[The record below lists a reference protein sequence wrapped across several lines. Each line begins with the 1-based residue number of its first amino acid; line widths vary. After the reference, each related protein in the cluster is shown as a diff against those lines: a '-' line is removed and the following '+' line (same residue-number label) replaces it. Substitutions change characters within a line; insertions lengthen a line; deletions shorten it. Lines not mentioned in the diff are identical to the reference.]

1 MKVLGA
7 FLLSLTKVA
16 GIGPIRIHKS
26 NSHGGERHKMIPGIE
41 LFEDLAEFRG
51 ID

>member
-16 GIGPIRIHKS
+16 GNGPIRIHKS
-26 NSHGGERHKMIPGIE
+26 NSHRVEGHKMIPGIE
-41 LFEDLAEFRG
+41 LFEDLAKFRG
-51 ID
+51 IE